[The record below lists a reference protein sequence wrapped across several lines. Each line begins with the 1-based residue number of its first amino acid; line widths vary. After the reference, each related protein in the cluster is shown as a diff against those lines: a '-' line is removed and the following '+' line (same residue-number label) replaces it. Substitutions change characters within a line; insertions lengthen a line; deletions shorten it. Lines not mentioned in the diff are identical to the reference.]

1 MALSSTKLA
10 LTLASTAV
18 SAIDTINQG
27 RAANQA
33 ARFEAARS
41 RQHADRARQIATQ
54 RASDLRD
61 NEARRR
67 AALRTRFSG
76 NGVTFEGSPLAVLSD
91 LAADA
96 ELQALREIN
105 AGESAAVDAEGD
117 AQLARFRGRAAR
129 NSALLRAGRT
139 LLTTAAHKDFGR

>member
-27 RAANQA
+27 RAADQA
-33 ARFEAARS
+33 SRFEAARN
-41 RQHADRARQIATQ
+41 RQQADRGRQIATQ
-54 RASDLRD
+54 RAADLRD

-105 AGESAAVDAEGD
+105 AGESKAVDAEGD
-117 AQLARFRGRAAR
+117 AQITRFKGRAAR
-129 NSALLRAGRT
+129 NQAFLRAGRT
-139 LLTTAAHKDFGR
+139 LLTTAANNDFS